1 MEEARRC
8 LVFDPRVGLALLV
21 FANLAA
27 FSEQPF
33 WMEMIWIGFL
43 LLLMLL
49 HRCFAMVGKSLLIFG
64 GILCL
69 QYWILSAAPGWVA
82 TSFSIFANYARRMM
96 PCLMLG
102 FLMLRRTP
110 MPYLVAGMRKIHFP
124 QQLIVAVSVTLR
136 YFPAIREETGY
147 IRDAMRLRGIR
158 GLAKLEG
165 IMVPL
170 MVSATGT
177 TEELSAAAVTRGIE
191 DPAPKT
197 SLVELRASPVDGA
210 AFLVGVGLTVAL
222 LTVKLGVFPW

>member
-1 MEEARRC
+1 M
-8 LVFDPRVGLALLV
+8 VFDPRVGLALLV

-69 QYWILSAAPGWVA
+69 QYWILPAAPGWVA

-124 QQLIVAVSVTLR
+124 QRLIVAVSVRLR
-136 YFPAIREETGY
+136 YFPA
-147 IRDAMRLRGIR
+147 
-158 GLAKLEG
+158 
-165 IMVPL
+165 
-170 MVSATGT
+170 
-177 TEELSAAAVTRGIE
+177 
-191 DPAPKT
+191 
-197 SLVELRASPVDGA
+197 
-210 AFLVGVGLTVAL
+210 
-222 LTVKLGVFPW
+222 

>member
-1 MEEARRC
+1 M
-8 LVFDPRVGLALLV
+8 VFDPRVGLALLV

-69 QYWILSAAPGWVA
+69 QYWILPAAPGWVA

-102 FLMLRRTP
+102 FLMLRRMP

-124 QQLIVAVSVTLR
+124 QRLIVAVSVTLR
-136 YFPAIREETGY
+136 YFPAIREETG
-147 IRDAMRLRGIR
+147 
-158 GLAKLEG
+158 
-165 IMVPL
+165 
-170 MVSATGT
+170 
-177 TEELSAAAVTRGIE
+177 
-191 DPAPKT
+191 
-197 SLVELRASPVDGA
+197 
-210 AFLVGVGLTVAL
+210 
-222 LTVKLGVFPW
+222 